1 MLDTIATLMIDIA
14 AIVAGLGGAACFVY
28 LLSLVLWE
36 RHQEH
41 TFLDDY
47 RYENAAR
54 RAGYT
59 IEFGPEQERSRALR
73 APAPYTSS
81 SGSIQ
86 HHA

>member
-1 MLDTIATLMIDIA
+1 MLDTLATLMIDIA

-41 TFLDDY
+41 AFLDDY
-47 RYENAAR
+47 RYANAAR
-54 RAGYT
+54 RAGYR
-59 IEFGPEQERSRALR
+59 IGFEPERERSRALR
-73 APAPYTSS
+73 APAPCTSS
-81 SGSIQ
+81 PGSIQ